1 MANVSAAKPNVSGAI
16 YRADTSA
23 TLPTDATTALAS
35 DFVEQ
40 GYVSEDGVTNSC
52 SPEMSDIKAWGGTI
66 VYSSQTG
73 KTDTWKFKLIDS
85 LDSNLLTTV
94 YGEDNVTVGTD
105 GSISINANADEPE
118 EFAWV
123 IEMVLKGDKAKR
135 VVIPCGKITAI
146 GDIVYKDSEVIG
158 YELTITAYPDD
169 SENTHYEYISA

>member
-1 MANVSAAKPNVSGAI
+1 
-16 YRADTSA
+16 
-23 TLPTDATTALAS
+23 
-35 DFVEQ
+35 
-40 GYVSEDGVTNSC
+40 
-52 SPEMSDIKAWGGTI
+52 
-66 VYSSQTG
+66 
-73 KTDTWKFKLIDS
+73 LIDS

-94 YGEDNVTVGTD
+94 YGADNVTVGTD
-105 GSISINANADEPE
+105 GSISITANADEPE

-123 IEMVLKGDKAKR
+123 IEMVLTGDKAKR